1 MNRTFEEA
9 PSQRSS
15 TAWSIVAAA
24 LVTFACT
31 VVAAW
36 LARELLAAEL
46 HRIDSFSAAVASG
59 LGSGSAVWWRAVT
72 WLGTSYVLWPL
83 VLVIAI
89 ALRAGGR
96 RGEALLLA
104 EAMGGALVLELAL
117 KLTLHRAR
125 PPALWGDAL
134 PSTYSFPSGHALFTA
149 TLCLVLAWIATRH
162 RPIGFTIGVWV
173 AAVLVPLAVGASR
186 VGLGMH
192 YATDV
197 IGGYGTAVLWLVT
210 LRIARRRS
218 AARSAG
224 TVRA

>member
-1 MNRTFEEA
+1 VTRTFEQA

-15 TAWSIVAAA
+15 TAWSVVAAA

-31 VVAAW
+31 VVTAW
-36 LARELLAAEL
+36 LARELFAAEL
-46 HRIDSFSAAVASG
+46 HGIDSFAAAVAIG

-72 WLGTSYVLWPL
+72 LLGTSYVLWPL

-117 KLTLHRAR
+117 KLALRRAR
-125 PPALWGDAL
+125 PPALWGDPL

-149 TLCLVLAWIATRH
+149 TLCLVLAWIATR
-162 RPIGFTIGVWV
+162 RLPIGFSILVWV
-173 AAVLVPLAVGASR
+173 AAIVVPLAVGASR

-197 IGGYGTAVLWLVT
+197 LGGHATALLWLVA

-218 AARSAG
+218 SARSPG